1 MIKALG
7 TTCLVALS
15 TLLVA
20 AAPAKPA
27 PAPKSTPAPIRNIVL
42 VHGAWAD
49 GSGWRGVYDILR
61 KDGYTVRVVAN
72 PDASLAD
79 DVAATRRTVALM
91 DGPVILVGHS
101 YGGAII
107 TDAGNDPKVAGLVYI
122 AALVPENDEP
132 LFKFLTAAA
141 PVTASADG
149 FLFLNRDAFLAAF
162 APDVP
167 QADREFMADSQVPV
181 AAANG
186 GATIK
191 QAAWHTKPSWYL
203 VSRDDL
209 IIPPDVERMYAKRAG
224 ATTEETAGSHVAFV
238 AHPQQTAALIEK
250 AAIGAAK

>member
-1 MIKALG
+1 MNINPAKALG
-7 TTCLVALS
+7 AAIMS
-15 TLLVA
+15 ATLA
-20 AAPAKPA
+20 AATPGATQA
-27 PAPKSTPAPIRNIVL
+27 APKAPTPIHNIVL

-72 PDASLAD
+72 PDATLAD
-79 DVAATRRTVALM
+79 DVAAAKRTIALM

-122 AALVPENDEP
+122 AAFAPENDEP
-132 LFKFLTAAA
+132 LFKYLTGAP

-181 AAANG
+181 GAANG

-191 QAAWHTKPSWYL
+191 HAAWHEKPSWYL
-203 VSRDDL
+203 VSKDDR
-209 IIPPDVERMYAKRAG
+209 IIPPDLERMYAKRAG
-224 ATTEETAGSHVAFV
+224 STTEETPGSHVAFV
-238 AHPQQTAALIEK
+238 AHPEQAAALIEK
-250 AAIGAAK
+250 AAKGAAK